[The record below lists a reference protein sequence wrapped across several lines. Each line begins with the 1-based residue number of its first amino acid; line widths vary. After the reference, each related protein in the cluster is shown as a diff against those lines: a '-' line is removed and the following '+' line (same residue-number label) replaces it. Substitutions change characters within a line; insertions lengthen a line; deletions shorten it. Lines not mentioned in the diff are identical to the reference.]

1 MVTVT
6 QSGYS
11 KVTARR
17 RTIGCPRAQTP
28 GQGPELGHCSGVS
41 RWVRYGSSLERYY
54 GVSLLLPPT
63 MSGPSPSAPFGE
75 KLYEGKAKIIYA
87 TDDPAVLL
95 TYFKDDATAFNAQK
109 RGQIVDKGPINCAIS
124 TYLFRQL
131 EAAGIAT
138 HWLETTGDRTMR
150 VKALQIIPLEV
161 VVRNLAAGS
170 LCKQTGLPLG
180 QRLDPPLVEFYY
192 KNDDLGDPLLTG
204 DRIRA
209 MAIASEEQIA
219 TLRRLALNINQI
231 LTDFFTGCAITL
243 VDFKLEF
250 GLDAHQQI
258 LLGDEISP
266 DTCRLWD
273 QSTDDET
280 QRVLDKDRFRQDLG
294 QVEAA
299 YQRVLEKVAAQST
312 KN

>member
-1 MVTVT
+1 MV
-6 QSGYS
+6 SGTS
-11 KVTARR
+11 
-17 RTIGCPRAQTP
+17 
-28 GQGPELGHCSGVS
+28 
-41 RWVRYGSSLERYY
+41 
-54 GVSLLLPPT
+54 
-63 MSGPSPSAPFGE
+63 PSPPFGE
-75 KLYEGKAKIIYA
+75 KLYEGKAKIIYS

-95 TYFKDDATAFNAQK
+95 THFKDDATAFNAQK

-124 TYLFRQL
+124 TYLFKRL

-138 HWLETTGDRTMR
+138 HWLETTSDRTML
-150 VKALQIIPLEV
+150 VKALNIIPLEV

-180 QRLDPPLVEFYY
+180 QRLEPPLVEFYY
-192 KNDDLGDPLLTG
+192 KNDDLGDPLLTC

-209 MAIASEEQIA
+209 MALATEEQID

-231 LTDFFTGCAITL
+231 LTDFFIGCAITL

-250 GLDAHQQI
+250 GLDVQQQV

-273 QSTDDET
+273 QSTDDVT

-299 YQRVLEKVAAQST
+299 YQRVLERVAAQST